1 MSGSRE
7 LDLLPAPV
15 RDVVL
20 GAARLAHFAPDE
32 TLFHEG
38 DPPAAAYII
47 ETGQVKRVK
56 HSDVGKDLILEVA
69 GPGTLLG
76 EMAVLFDQPYDVS
89 AQALD
94 EVAAWRISA
103 PDFRR
108 LVADGFAGPALA
120 AAVMATLSRRLREA
134 QREILSLAVERVERR
149 IARTLLKLAGTVGHR
164 EGRTFVLDLPLTRQ
178 DIAEMTGTTVETTI
192 RVMSQWRRAG
202 IVDTIDSQIVLLD
215 PHRLI
220 TICEEL

>member
-1 MSGSRE
+1 MSGPRE
-7 LDLLPAPV
+7 LDSLPEPV
-15 RDVVL
+15 RNAMTAV
-20 GAARLAHFAPDE
+20 ARLVYFAPAE

-38 DPPAAAYII
+38 DPPMAAYII

-69 GPGTLLG
+69 GPGAFLG
-76 EMAVLFDQPYDVS
+76 EVAALFNQPHDTS

-94 EVAAWRISA
+94 EVAAWRVGA

-108 LVADGFAGPALA
+108 LVAEHPALA
-120 AAVMATLSRRLREA
+120 QAVLATLGRRLREA
-134 QREILSLAVERVERR
+134 QGEILSLAVERVERR
-149 IARTLLKLAGTVGHR
+149 VARTLLKLAGTVGHR

-192 RVMSQWRRAG
+192 RIMSAWRRAG

-220 TICEEL
+220 AICEEL